1 MAELTIASC
10 NVHWG
15 LGPRGRRFPPF
26 DVVEAA
32 RRLDADVLVL
42 QECWAPDGRP
52 ADHERIAEALGL
64 QIAADVDLARSIISP
79 APRAV
84 ARPPA
89 TGGEGGWHLVA
100 LTRLPVVSSTVVSLP
115 HLWLDPVNRALLS
128 VEVEAD
134 GAPIRVLAT
143 HLPHLE
149 HGVWATTRA
158 LRRALPTTEVPA
170 VLVGDMNMWGWSLDV
185 MLPRGWRRIVR
196 GKTWPAHR
204 PHSQID
210 HIAVTPP
217 VEAVWA
223 EVAPDVGSDHLPVRA
238 RLRW

>member
-32 RRLDADVLVL
+32 RALDVDVLVL
-42 QECWAPDGRP
+42 QESWAPDGEP
-52 ADHERIAEALGL
+52 ADHERIADALGL
-64 QIAADVDLARSIISP
+64 QVAADANLARSVIEPIP
-79 APRAV
+79 HAV

-89 TGGEGGWHLVA
+89 PGGTGGWHLVA
-100 LTRLPVVSSTVVSLP
+100 LTRLTVTASKVLPLP

-128 VEVEAD
+128 FDVEVD
-134 GAPIRVLAT
+134 GRPLRILGT

-158 LRRALPTTEVPA
+158 IRRLLPASDHPA
-170 VLVGDMNMWGWSLDV
+170 VLVGDMNMWGWSLDG
-185 MLPRGWRRIVR
+185 MLPKGWRRVVR
-196 GKTWPAHR
+196 GKTWPSHR

-210 HIAVTPP
+210 HIAVTEP
-217 VEAVWA
+217 VAVVSS
-223 EVAPDVGSDHLPVRA
+223 EVGPDVGSDHLPVRA

>member
-1 MAELTIASC
+1 MPELTVASC

-15 LGPRGRRFPPF
+15 LGPRAQRFPAF
-26 DVVEAA
+26 DVVAAA
-32 RRLDADVLVL
+32 RVLDADVLVL
-42 QECWAPDGRP
+42 QESWAPDGGP
-52 ADHERIAEALGL
+52 ADHQRIADALGL
-64 QIAADVDLARSIISP
+64 QVAADADLARTVIEP
-79 APRAV
+79 VPRAV

-89 TGGEGGWHLVA
+89 ADGTGGWHLVA
-100 LTRLPVVSSTVVSLP
+100 LTRVTVTASRVLPLP

-128 VEVEAD
+128 VDVEVE
-134 GAPIRVLAT
+134 GRPLRLLGT

-158 LRRALPTTEVPA
+158 LRRSLPPSDRPA
-170 VLVGDMNMWGWSLDV
+170 VLVGDMNMWGWSLDA
-185 MLPRGWRRIVR
+185 MLPRGWRRVVH

-210 HIAVTPP
+210 HIAVTQPI
-217 VEAVWA
+217 AVVSS
-223 EVAPDVGSDHLPVRA
+223 EVGPDVGSDHLPVRA

>member
-1 MAELTIASC
+1 MPELTIASC

-15 LGPRGRRFPPF
+15 VGPRGRRFPGF
-26 DVVEAA
+26 DVVAAA
-32 RRLDADVLVL
+32 RTLDADVLVL
-42 QECWAPDGRP
+42 QESWAPDGEP
-52 ADHERIAEALGL
+52 ADHHRIADALGL
-64 QIAADVDLARSIISP
+64 QVVADACLARAVIEP
-79 APRAV
+79 TPKAV

-89 TGGEGGWHLVA
+89 AGGAGGWHLVA
-100 LTRLPVVSSTVVSLP
+100 LTRLAVTGATVLPLP

-128 VEVEAD
+128 VDVEVE
-134 GAPIRVLAT
+134 GEPLRVMAT

-158 LRRALPTTEVPA
+158 LRRALPPVDRPA
-170 VLVGDMNMWGWSLDV
+170 VLVGDMNMWGWSLDA
-185 MLPRGWRRIVR
+185 MLPRDWRRVVR

-217 VEAVWA
+217 VAVAWS
-223 EVAPDVGSDHLPVRA
+223 EVGPDVGSDHLPVRA